1 MILIYWKWKVWN
13 GLKMFCD
20 YLWLESKVK
29 DDADNVTDFSSYEYI
44 IPSPWINPNHAIYKT
59 WKIYKELDFVYKY
72 LPTKSRIV
80 SITWTDW
87 KSTTTWI
94 IYNILKEEYGEN
106 KVFLAGN
113 FDESFAQVVTKILQ
127 SWVKNPIII
136 MEISSFMAY
145 EIKDFKSDYL
155 IFTNFASDHLNWHP
169 DMRDYYLSKARLID
183 WVKCKALI
191 NTQIIKEIKKYG
203 IDYEFKNSRFFGYW
217 DDIKNF
223 GLKDYVEL
231 PNIVVSGRKKYDFS
245 KTNFSGIFNA
255 LNVLSAVLIA
265 NEMWICSKRVTKYL
279 TNISWLSHRIE
290 FYKEINWVK
299 FYDDSKSTSCQSL
312 KAGISSFDGNLV
324 LIAGWMDKWDKF
336 EELDLIAKDK
346 VKFVVLIWQTK
357 DYLSSIFSKSQ
368 IPYEF
373 ADSMDDAVNKSWKQS
388 LSWDTILLS
397 PGCASMDMFK
407 NYEDRANKFKEA
419 VDKLK

>member
-20 YLWLESKVK
+20 YLWLDSELK
-29 DDADNVTDFSSYEYI
+29 DDADNITDFSKYEYI
-44 IPSPWINPNHAIYKT
+44 IPSPWINPNHTIYKT
-59 WKIYKELDFVYKY
+59 GKIYKELDFVYKY
-72 LPTKSRIV
+72 LPTRTKIV
-80 SITWTDW
+80 SITWTDG

-106 KVFLAGN
+106 RVFLAGN

-127 SWVKNPIII
+127 SWVKNPIIV

-145 EIKDFKSDYL
+145 EIKDFRSDYL

-169 DMRDYYLSKARLID
+169 DMKDYYLSKARLID
-183 WVKCKALI
+183 WVKCKALV
-191 NTQIIKEIKKYG
+191 NTQILKEIKKYG
-203 IDYEFKNSRFFGYW
+203 IYYEFKNSRFFGYW

-223 GLKDYVEL
+223 NLKDYVDL

-255 LNVLSAVLIA
+255 LNVLSAVLVA
-265 NEMWICSKRVTKYL
+265 NEMLICSKRTTKYL

-290 FYKEINWVK
+290 FYKEIKWVK

-312 KAGISSFDGNLV
+312 KAGISSFEGNIV

-336 EELDLIAKDK
+336 EELDLVAKDK

-357 DYLSSIFSKSQ
+357 EYLASIFSKSQ

-373 ADSMDDAVNKSWKQS
+373 ADSMDDAVNKSWKVAS
-388 LSWDTILLS
+388 KWDTILLS

-419 VDKLK
+419 VDRVK